1 MDGGRK
7 SCHCCATAV
16 RLALA
21 RGWPRVGRYE
31 HVRHWSSLWLGM
43 GLVHSG
49 LAVVAE
55 GADRCCD
62 ARWGSV
68 VHLGSP
74 AGEPMGLRGTQVRK
88 EVRRMVKPVIGT
100 GIKLGKPRVEVD
112 HSRPIN
118 KNAERL
124 DGTVRKG
131 ESVVESISAVFS
143 V

>member
-1 MDGGRK
+1 
-7 SCHCCATAV
+7 
-16 RLALA
+16 
-21 RGWPRVGRYE
+21 
-31 HVRHWSSLWLGM
+31 
-43 GLVHSG
+43 
-49 LAVVAE
+49 
-55 GADRCCD
+55 
-62 ARWGSV
+62 
-68 VHLGSP
+68 
-74 AGEPMGLRGTQVRK
+74 MGLRGTQVRK

-118 KNAERL
+118 KNAEQF

>member
-1 MDGGRK
+1 M
-7 SCHCCATAV
+7 
-16 RLALA
+16 
-21 RGWPRVGRYE
+21 
-31 HVRHWSSLWLGM
+31 
-43 GLVHSG
+43 
-49 LAVVAE
+49 
-55 GADRCCD
+55 
-62 ARWGSV
+62 
-68 VHLGSP
+68 
-74 AGEPMGLRGTQVRK
+74 RK
-88 EVRRMVKPVIGT
+88 EVSRMVKPMIGT